1 MADDEGPDE
10 EREDM
15 LSILRELRPYYFWI
29 LVVQIAIWSGVV
41 FLSERPNCAEV
52 GLSGCTVTMGL
63 KMSGLVPLMLL
74 TSVILVDVGRYLMV
88 LLPNL
93 RGKIRAEGKVEGEVQ
108 MHNRWS
114 AWNSR
119 RIEAERRGEPFDEPP
134 PAPYDSDETY
144 DNQ

>member
-1 MADDEGPDE
+1 MPED

-15 LSILRELRPYYFWI
+15 LSILRELRPFYFWI
-29 LVVQIAIWSGVV
+29 LIAQVAIWSVVV
-41 FLSERPNCAEV
+41 FLSERGNCAEV
-52 GLSGCTVTMGL
+52 GYSGCTVTIGL
-63 KMSGLVPLMLL
+63 KMSGLVPLWLI
-74 TSVILVDVGRYLMV
+74 TSVILVDVGRYVMV

-108 MHNRWS
+108 MHSRWS

-134 PAPYDSDETY
+134 PLPDERSET
-144 DNQ
+144 DGKQ

>member
-1 MADDEGPDE
+1 MEDDETPED

-15 LSILRELRPYYFWI
+15 LSILRELRPFYFWI
-29 LVVQIAIWSGVV
+29 FITQFAIWGVVV
-41 FLSERPNCAEV
+41 FLSERGNCAEV
-52 GLSGCTVTMGL
+52 GYSSCAVTMGL
-63 KMSGLVPLMLL
+63 KMSGLVPLWLI
-74 TSVILVDVGRYLMV
+74 TSVILVDVGRYVMV

-119 RIEAERRGEPFDEPP
+119 RIESERRGEPFNEPP
-134 PAPYDSDETY
+134 PVPDDRSKTD
-144 DNQ
+144 DK

>member
-1 MADDEGPDE
+1 
-10 EREDM
+10 M

-29 LVVQIAIWSGVV
+29 LIVQIAIWSGVV
-41 FLSERPNCAEV
+41 FLSERSNCAEV

-74 TSVILVDVGRYLMV
+74 TSVILVDIGRYVMV

-119 RIEAERRGEPFDEPP
+119 RIEAERRGEPFNEPP
-134 PAPYDSDETY
+134 PVPDDRSET
-144 DNQ
+144 DDKQ